1 LHKHQWEVQ
10 LLIAT
15 ANQPTHSSSAPWHTL
30 DTDGV
35 ADSLG
40 IVPEQGLADTE
51 TQRRLSEYGPN
62 ELVERGLKSPWRIL
76 WEQLTAVMM
85 LVLVVAAAI
94 KALSGDYLDAVAILA
109 IVALNAVLGFVQEYR
124 AERAMAALKQLA
136 APLVRVRRAGR
147 VQEIAARELVPGDI
161 ILLEAGSAVPADA
174 RVIESVNLRLQ
185 EAALTGES
193 QPVEKSAHALHDA
206 DMPIGDQR
214 NMLFLGTAVT
224 YGRGTAMV
232 VATGMRTQLGRIA
245 ELIQAVESGP
255 TPLQK
260 RIKQLGVVLGLG
272 VLGIIAISLVLAAVR
287 GQDLWATFLDGVVIA
302 VAAIPEGLPAVMTI
316 TLALGAQRML
326 KRRALIRKLPAVET
340 LGSVTVICSDKT
352 GTLTQNKMTVTIL
365 DIADQIVDL
374 QAWTVKGQP
383 ILHGDDM
390 PEKLRDADHRLLLT
404 ASVLCNDAL
413 IQPDQTRPGAGAFTT
428 IGDPTEAAL
437 LVAGGHFG
445 LWKDDLEHMLP
456 RVAEAPFTSERKRMT
471 TVHRRPTTDPSMLL
485 RAGDRPLP
493 NGRAPDVSM
502 VDAWWSVVETSY
514 VAFTKGSVDGL
525 LDISDRVWVNGRDQ
539 PLDPAWRTRIEASNS
554 QLAAQGLRVLGVAV
568 RSLDQIPPVARLEAE
583 LERGLIFV
591 GLIGMIDPPRP
602 EVKEAIAVA
611 TTAGIRTVMITGD
624 HPLTAQQIAR
634 ELGIVPPGGGRV
646 LTGQELARLSEAEL
660 EQIVEHVSV
669 YARVAPEQKLN
680 LVHALQ
686 RRGHVVA
693 MTGDGVNDAP
703 ALRKAD
709 IGVAM
714 GITGTDVSKEAA
726 NMVILDDN
734 FATIKNAV
742 EEGRT
747 IYDNVRK
754 FVKYIVTSNSAEVTV
769 MFTAQ
774 LLGMGLPLSTLQILW
789 MNLVTDGVPGL
800 ALGLEPT
807 ERDTMR
813 RKPFAPNESIF
824 SRGIGW
830 HIGIFG
836 LLLAA
841 VAFGVGYWAWANQL
855 RDATGSALAWGTMV
869 FMTLTLAQLGHALA
883 VRSNRESLFRIG
895 LRTNPLLL
903 GAVLITLLLQLLV
916 IYLPPLQI
924 LFGTVP
930 LTINQL
936 LICLGASTIVFWGVE
951 IEKWLLRRRA

>member
-1 LHKHQWEVQ
+1 V
-10 LLIAT
+10 IAT
-15 ANQPTHSSSAPWHTL
+15 ANGSTQNTSAPWHTL

-35 ADSLG
+35 IDSLG
-40 IVPEQGLADTE
+40 VAPERGLTE
-51 TQRRLSEYGPN
+51 AEAERRLGEHGPN
-62 ELVERGLKSPWRIL
+62 ELVERGLKSLWRIL
-76 WEQLTAVMM
+76 WEQITAVMM

-94 KALSGDYLDAVAILA
+94 KALSGDYLDAGAILA
-109 IVALNAVLGFVQEYR
+109 IVALNAALGFAQEYR
-124 AERAMAALKQLA
+124 AERAMAALKKLA

-174 RVIESVNLRLQ
+174 RVVESVNLRVQ

-193 QPVEKSAHALHDA
+193 QPVEKSAHALTNA
-206 DMPIGDQR
+206 DMPLGDQH

-224 YGRGTAMV
+224 YGRGAGVV
-232 VATGMRTQLGRIA
+232 VATGMQTQLGRIA
-245 ELIQAVESGP
+245 ELIQGVESGP

-260 RIKQLGVVLGLG
+260 RIKQLGVMLGLG
-272 VLGIIAISLVLAAVR
+272 VLVIIAISLVLAAVR
-287 GQDLWATFLDGVVIA
+287 GQDLWVTFLDGVVIA

-326 KRRALIRKLPAVET
+326 KRRALIRKLPAVEA

-352 GTLTQNKMTVTIL
+352 GTLTQNQMTVTIL
-365 DIADQIVDL
+365 DVAGHTVDL
-374 QAWTVKGQP
+374 QEWTTNGQP
-383 ILHGDDM
+383 VLHGDDVSGQ
-390 PEKLRDADHRLLLT
+390 LRDADHRLLLT

-413 IQPDQTRPGAGAFTT
+413 IQPDETRPGAGAFTT
-428 IGDPTEAAL
+428 VGDPTEGAL

-445 LWKDDLEHMLP
+445 LWKGDLEQALP

-471 TVHRRPTTDPSMLL
+471 TVHQVGRQGQGVRNREHNMITALL
-485 RAGDRPLP
+485 ASSSHMH
-493 NGRAPDVSM
+493 NGRQAPDAQPLVPGF
-502 VDAWWSVVETSY
+502 
-514 VAFTKGSVDGL
+514 VAFMKGSVDGL
-525 LDISDRVWVNGRDQ
+525 LAISSQVWANGRTE
-539 PLDPAWRTRIEASNS
+539 PLDAAWQARIEAANS
-554 QLAAQGLRVLGVAV
+554 RLAGQGLRVLGVAF
-568 RSLDQIPPVARLEAE
+568 RLLEQIPATASLEDE
-583 LERGLIFV
+583 LERELIFV

-602 EVKEAIAVA
+602 EVKEAVEVVA
-611 TTAGIRTVMITGD
+611 AAGIRTVMITGD

-634 ELGIVPPGGGRV
+634 ELRIAPAEGGRV
-646 LTGQELARLSEAEL
+646 LTGQDLAQLTVEEL
-660 EQIVEHVSV
+660 EQVVEDVAV

-680 LVHALQ
+680 IVQALQ

-703 ALRKAD
+703 ALRQAD

-754 FVKYIVTSNSAEVTV
+754 FVKYIVTSNSAEVAV

-824 SRGIGW
+824 SRGIGR

-836 LLLAA
+836 LLLAVVSFA
-841 VAFGVGYWAWANQL
+841 VGYWAWVNQV
-855 RDATGSALAWGTMV
+855 RDATGTALAWGTMV

-903 GAVLITLLLQLLV
+903 GAVLVTLFLQLLV
-916 IYLPPLQI
+916 VYLPPLQG

-930 LTINQL
+930 LTIEQL

-951 IEKWLLRRRA
+951 IEKWLLRRRDA